1 MSGKNVTDSTVAQ
14 DMQDAQD
21 NFDELYAAISAATS
35 GSGVKITVSDTTLGS
50 LNDKLQVSPGITK
63 TVNNPGGNETMTLG
77 LNTGGDPTPEFGGD
91 VQGNDHKVKR
101 VAFMDTGEVIQPPFG
116 VLLADTAID
125 LEDGN
130 VATLTIGADIRLSF
144 LNAPAAGTSGYLVLM
159 VTNGGAFMPP
169 WPVNVKWSGDEEPK
183 CQKAGLDYLIFT
195 TIDGGTNW
203 RGIKIDMGV
212 V

>member
-1 MSGKNVTDSTVAQ
+1 MGQENVTDSTVAQ

-21 NFDELYAAISAATS
+21 NFTELYAAIAAATS

-77 LNTGGDPTPEFGGD
+77 LNTGGDPKPEFGGD
-91 VQGNDHKVKR
+91 VQGNDHQVKR
-101 VAFMDTGEVIQPPFG
+101 VAFRDTSEVTQALG
-116 VLLADTAID
+116 LLVGDKAIN

-144 LNAPAAGTSGYLVLM
+144 TNAPASGETGYLVLM

-169 WPVNVKWSGDEEPK
+169 WPVNVKWSGDKEPT
-183 CQKAGLDYLIFT
+183 CQTAGLDYVLFT
-195 TIDGGTNW
+195 TIDGGLNW
-203 RGIKIDMGV
+203 RGVKIDMGV

>member
-1 MSGKNVTDSTVAQ
+1 MSEKNVTDSTVAQ

-101 VAFMDTGEVIQPPFG
+101 VAFMDTGEVTQTLG
-116 VLLADTAID
+116 VLVGDKAID
-125 LEDGN
+125 LEAGN

-144 LNAPAAGTSGYLVLM
+144 TNAPASGVTGYLVLM

-169 WPVNVKWSGDEEPK
+169 WPVNVKWSGDKEPT
-183 CQKAGLDYLIFT
+183 CQAAGLDYVLFT
-195 TIDGGTNW
+195 TIDSGVNW

-212 V
+212 I